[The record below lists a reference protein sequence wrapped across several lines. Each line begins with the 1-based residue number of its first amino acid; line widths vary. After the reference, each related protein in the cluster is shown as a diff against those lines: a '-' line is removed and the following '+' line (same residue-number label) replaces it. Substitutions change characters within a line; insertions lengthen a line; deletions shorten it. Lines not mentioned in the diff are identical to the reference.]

1 MSTSLS
7 TLSRYAWMATWA
19 SFIAML
25 LLQAVDAAMRG
36 APWIIWLVKLGPLL
50 IFLPGMLRDNL
61 RSYIWVSF
69 VSLGYFILAVQRLFA
84 QSDSYYAIGAL
95 VAIVVLFVASMLYV
109 RWRARELRALAD
121 ADQSA
126 TVSPGEPDE

>member
-1 MSTSLS
+1 
-7 TLSRYAWMATWA
+7 
-19 SFIAML
+19 
-25 LLQAVDAAMRG
+25 LLQAFDAAVRD

-69 VSLGYFILAVQRLFA
+69 MSLGYFVLIVQRLFA
-84 QSDSYYAIGAL
+84 QPDSGFAIGAL

-121 ADQSA
+121 AGQSA
-126 TVSPGEPDE
+126 AASPGDLDE